1 MKSGSESSSKNAS
14 PTRYFLSV
22 SLGRS
27 TAIEHAKS
35 LSTIITAPA
44 LSSSPA

>member
-14 PTRYFLSV
+14 PTRYFLSA
-22 SLGRS
+22 SLGRR